1 MTEQIR
7 RRKSSSRSHHTAEN
21 PNGNRT
27 IFFLLFLV
35 PVVMTLAFGGTDTW
49 ALMMLF
55 AMISL
60 LGGTWIVHSIR
71 RGEFEI
77 NADTM
82 LLPIVGLIALGL
94 FQLLPLGNAGIPE
107 GVISATPSAALTQD
121 QFATRIFLARLFCY
135 LIFFAAALTF
145 INTNARLRKATFG
158 IIIFGGVLAFGAI
171 LQKLVSPDAIYG
183 IRETPQA
190 IPFGPY
196 VNQHHFASLM
206 VLFSGVAIAHIF
218 GDGVSRQSKLLV
230 AIAALIMG
238 ISVPMTSSR
247 GGVISYAAMIFIVV
261 LFTFAHKGSRNV
273 RRLLPAIG
281 GLFVIGIIGVG
292 SILFLGGSDSLL
304 RGIGMQT
311 SADISSGRLHF
322 WSVAVE
328 IFKANPIFGAGLDSF
343 GVAYTRFDTWNGRF
357 RVEQAHN
364 DYLQALA
371 DGGIIG
377 FACVVGFVVL
387 FVKKAYARIT
397 NAGTFQRVTVTGTF
411 AGCAGVLIH
420 SFFDFPLRTA
430 GNGFFFLLV
439 ASLAVLPLIADPKED

>member
-1 MTEQIR
+1 MSEHIR
-7 RRKSSSRSHHTAEN
+7 RRSSRSHCLVEE

-27 IFFLLFLV
+27 IFFLLFLI
-35 PVVMTLAFGGTDTW
+35 PIVMTLAFGGTDTW

-55 AMISL
+55 TMTSL
-60 LGGTWIVHSIR
+60 LAGTWIVHSIR
-71 RGEFEI
+71 RGVFEI
-77 NADTM
+77 NADII
-82 LLPIVGLIALGL
+82 LLPIIGLIVLGL
-94 FQLLPLGNAGIPE
+94 FQLLPLGNAGIPA
-107 GVISATPSAALTQD
+107 GVIATLPSAALTQD

-145 INTNARLRKATFG
+145 INTNSRLRKAAFG
-158 IIIFGGVLAFGAI
+158 IIIFGGLLAFGAI
-171 LQKLVSPDAIYG
+171 LQKLASPASIYG

-206 VLFSGVAIAHIF
+206 VMLSGIAIAHIF
-218 GDGVSRQSKLLV
+218 GDGVSKQSKFLI
-230 AIAALIMG
+230 AISALIMG

-247 GGVISYAAMIFIVV
+247 GGVISYAAMIFMVV
-261 LFTFAHKGSRNV
+261 LFTFGRKGSRSV
-273 RRLLPAIG
+273 RRLLPAVG
-281 GLFVIGIIGVG
+281 GLLVIGIIGVG
-292 SILFLGGSDSLL
+292 SIIFLGGSDSLL
-304 RGIGMQT
+304 RGLGMQT

-322 WSVAVE
+322 WSVAFE
-328 IFKANPIFGAGLDSF
+328 IFKANPIFGAGLDAF
-343 GVAYTRFDTWNGRF
+343 GVAYTRFDTWNGRY

-371 DGGIIG
+371 DGGVIG
-377 FACVVGFVVL
+377 FVCVVGFVVL
-387 FVKKAYARIT
+387 FVKKGYSRIVT
-397 NAGTFQRVTVTGTF
+397 AGTFQRVTAMGAF

-439 ASLAVLPLIADPKED
+439 ASLAVLPLIADPRED

>member
-1 MTEQIR
+1 MTEQKR
-7 RRKSSSRSHHTAEN
+7 RRSSSRSHHVTET

-27 IFFLLFLV
+27 IFALLFV
-35 PVVMTLAFGGTDTW
+35 IPIVITLAFGGTDTW

-55 AMISL
+55 TMISL

-71 RGEFEI
+71 RGEFQI

-82 LLPIVGLIALGL
+82 LLPIVGLIVLGL
-94 FQLLPLGNAGIPE
+94 FQLMPLGNAGIPE
-107 GVISATPSAALTQD
+107 GVINASPSNALTQD

-145 INTNARLRKATFG
+145 INTNARLRKAAFA

-171 LQKLVSPDAIYG
+171 LQKLASPDAIYG

-206 VLFSGVAIAHIF
+206 VLLSGIAIAHIF
-218 GDGVSRQSKLLV
+218 GDGVSKQSKLLI
-230 AIAALIMG
+230 AISALIMG

-247 GGVISYAAMIFIVV
+247 GGVISYAAMIFMVV
-261 LFTFAHKGSRNV
+261 LFTFARKGSRKIE
-273 RRLLPAIG
+273 RLIPAIG
-281 GLFVIGIIGVG
+281 GLLVIGIIGVG

-304 RGIGMQT
+304 RGIGMQA

-322 WSVAVE
+322 WSVAFE
-328 IFKANPIFGAGLDSF
+328 IFKANPIFGAGLDAF
-343 GVAYTRFDTWNGRF
+343 GVAYTKFDTWNGRY

-364 DYLQALA
+364 DYLQAMA

-377 FACVVGFVVL
+377 FACIVGFVVL
-387 FVKKAYARIT
+387 FVKKGYSRIAT
-397 NAGTFQRVTVTGTF
+397 AGIFQRVTAVGAF

-439 ASLAVLPLIADPKED
+439 ATLAVLPLTADPSED

>member
-1 MTEQIR
+1 MTEPTR
-7 RRKSSSRSHHTAEN
+7 RRRTSSRSQTIETS
-21 PNGNRT
+21 NGNRT
-27 IFFLLFLV
+27 IFVLLFV
-35 PVVMTLAFGGTDTW
+35 IPIVMTLAYGGTDTW

-55 AMISL
+55 TMISV

-82 LLPIVGLIALGL
+82 LLPIIGLIVLGL
-94 FQLLPLGNAGIPE
+94 FQLLPIGNAGIPE
-107 GVISATPSAALTQD
+107 GVITASPSSALTQD

-135 LIFFAAALTF
+135 LVFFAATLTF
-145 INTNARLRKATFG
+145 INTNARLRKAAFS

-171 LQKLVSPDAIYG
+171 LQKLASPDAIYG

-206 VLFSGVAIAHIF
+206 VLLSGIAIAHIF
-218 GDGVSRQSKLLV
+218 GDGVSKQSKLL
-230 AIAALIMG
+230 IGISALIMG

-261 LFTFAHKGSRNV
+261 LFTFARKGSRKLN
-273 RRLLPAIG
+273 RLIPAIG
-281 GLFVIGIIGVG
+281 GLLVIGIIGIG
-292 SILFLGGSDSLL
+292 SIVFLGGSDSLL

-311 SADISSGRLHF
+311 SEDISSGRLHF
-322 WSVAVE
+322 WSVAFE
-328 IFKANPIFGAGLDSF
+328 IFKANPIFGAGLDAF
-343 GVAYTRFDTWNGRF
+343 GVAYTKFDTWNGRY

-387 FVKKAYARIT
+387 FVKKGYSRIAT
-397 NAGTFQRVTVTGTF
+397 AGTFQRVTTVGAF

-439 ASLAVLPLIADPKED
+439 ASLAVLPLIADPKEN